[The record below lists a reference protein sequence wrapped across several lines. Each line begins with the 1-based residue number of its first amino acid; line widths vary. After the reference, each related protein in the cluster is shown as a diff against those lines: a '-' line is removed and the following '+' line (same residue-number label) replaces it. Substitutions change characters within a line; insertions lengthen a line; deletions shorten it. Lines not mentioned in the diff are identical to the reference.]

1 MRLAARRSSTSM
13 SPMDSRARLAAIT
26 PAGEALMRDLRL
38 QLFIAVTV
46 MSDAV
51 GEGRLVELSKELAE
65 LALIDL
71 GPRMTW

>member
-1 MRLAARRSSTSM
+1 M
-13 SPMDSRARLAAIT
+13 SPMDSRARLVAIT